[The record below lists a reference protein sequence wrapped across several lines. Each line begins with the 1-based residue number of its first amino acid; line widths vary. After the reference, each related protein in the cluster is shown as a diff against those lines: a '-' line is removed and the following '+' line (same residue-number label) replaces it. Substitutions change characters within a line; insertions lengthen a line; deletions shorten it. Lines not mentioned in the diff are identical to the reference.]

1 MWALFLSLWMESSF
15 GPTQGAAE
23 VGNSIIRAPDEN
35 LLMAV
40 QLGLRSRERPGGAAA
55 HKAIKPDV
63 GASHRASAAQ
73 EK

>member
-1 MWALFLSLWMESSF
+1 MEPPLARLRVLLKSETPLS
-15 GPTQGAAE
+15 
-23 VGNSIIRAPDEN
+23 RAPDEN

-40 QLGLRSRERPGGAAA
+40 QLGLRSSERPGSAAT

-73 EK
+73 EE